1 MAKAQQPPWVVQFNG
16 TSKPVLVA
24 PLDGCRRSDET
35 PDMPVL
41 QGKRCLGV
49 DGSWSLM
56 LDEVTNGC
64 SLVSIADDDTSPSA
78 PTVIALPPLPE
89 EVPKQLLFSCALSS
103 QTPPNC
109 TVVLSFFTGMTSLIH
124 CRPGDPGWSR
134 LPVDLPEEGDEFDG
148 PITADR
154 QGKVY
159 ATTMVSLVAADA
171 SSPTLAVER
180 TDMWHPPSCPAHAG
194 YKCYP
199 VACPGGDLFLVRCCN
214 FGYPSEVVDLKVF
227 QWNRDENAWETV
239 ETIGD
244 RTFFVGMFSFAV
256 PSASEAG
263 TQPNCIHMLHRD
275 CGESG
280 VYTMSLDNMTIML
293 SVVEGCGDDQLFWAL
308 PTSFGLK
315 AARSIDIP
323 ADVSNEV
330 IQRRTAHCRR
340 EEEQEGTA
348 ASQEERQWGELDTD
362 LLQLLVSKMSLSD
375 RIHINVVC
383 KQWNSNN
390 SPIQD
395 AKVSPLLMRIR
406 STGRTKEDSLEIF
419 DPVSD
424 KKYIIRVDI
433 PVSGLKSRTSHLLHF
448 TKNGWVI
455 MSRGGDHMFF
465 LVNPFKNCSDGGHV
479 IALPPLDVLGLKGLS
494 FSSVPG
500 SSDFVVLAA
509 GSTPSGKVV
518 IVNTWRM
525 GDEEWKEECLSDD
538 DAPFFMA
545 SHSPVFLDGVFYFL
559 DINGRLGVVDP
570 NEDEMEFRVL
580 KKPDQPIRGS
590 DEVHLRERE
599 CNYLVEWKGELIA
612 IFRKNANG
620 SVRMFKLDRSQMLW
634 TELQGIDDATVFWDR
649 CNALVAVPPAGE
661 DLCNKMILP
670 NYNETEGGGRT
681 HAFYSFQEQCYY
693 PSFCVKEPMNAIWFQ
708 PNLDVFTVTRH

>member
-1 MAKAQQPPWVVQFNG
+1 MAKTQQQPWLVQFNS

-24 PLDGCRRSDET
+24 PFEGWRRWDDA
-35 PDMPVL
+35 PGMPVL
-41 QGKRCLGV
+41 EGKRCIGL
-49 DGSWSLM
+49 DGGWSLM

-64 SLVSIADDDTSPSA
+64 SLVSIADTSPSA

-89 EVPKQLLFSCALSS
+89 YAPKPHLFSCALSS
-103 QTPPNC
+103 QTPPDC

-124 CRPGDPGWSR
+124 CRLGDAEWSC
-134 LPVDLPEEGDEFDG
+134 LQVDLPEEGDEFDG
-148 PITADR
+148 PITAGPEGR
-154 QGKVY
+154 VY
-159 ATTMVSLVAADA
+159 ATTMLSLVAVDA
-171 SSPTLAVER
+171 SSPTLAAKTMER
-180 TDMWHPPSCPAHAG
+180 HPPSCPVHEG

-214 FGYPSEVVDLKVF
+214 FGYPSEVVDIKVF
-227 QWNRDENAWETV
+227 RWNQDDNAWETV

-244 RTFFVGMFSFAV
+244 RTFFVGRFSFAV
-256 PSASEAG
+256 PSAAEAG

-275 CGESG
+275 CGEAG
-280 VYTMSLDNMTIML
+280 VYTMSLDNMTIRL
-293 SVVEGCGDDQLFWAL
+293 SVVKGCDEDQLLWAL

-315 AARSIDIP
+315 AARSIDTP
-323 ADVSNEV
+323 DDVSNEV
-330 IQRRTAHCRR
+330 IQRRTAHCRG
-340 EEEQEGTA
+340 EEEKEGTA
-348 ASQEERQWGELDTD
+348 ASLDERRWCELDTD
-362 LLQLLVSKMSLSD
+362 LLQLLISKISFID
-375 RIHINVVC
+375 FIHINAVC

-395 AKVSPLLMRIR
+395 AKVSPLLMTTR
-406 STGRTKEDSLEIF
+406 SAGRTKEDLLEIF
-419 DPVSD
+419 DPVSK
-424 KKYIIRVDI
+424 KKYIIRVYI
-433 PVSGLKSRTSHLLHF
+433 PASGLKSRGSHLLHF

-455 MSRGGDHMFF
+455 MSRSGDHMFF
-465 LVNPFKNCSDGGHV
+465 LVNPFKNYSDGGHV

-500 SSDFVVLAA
+500 SSDFVVLAV
-509 GSTPSGKVV
+509 GSTPGGEV
-518 IVNTWRM
+518 IIIQTWRM

-570 NEDEMEFRVL
+570 NEDEMDFCVL

-590 DEVHLRERE
+590 DDVHLRERE

-634 TELQGIDDATVFWDR
+634 VELQGMEDAAVFWDR
-649 CNALVAVPPAGE
+649 SNALIAVPLAGE
-661 DLCNKMILP
+661 DLCNMMFLP
-670 NYNETEGGGRT
+670 NYTETEGGGRT
-681 HAFYSFQEQCYY
+681 QAFYSFREQCYY
-693 PSFCVKEPMNAIWFQ
+693 PSFCAKEPMNAIWFQ
-708 PNLDVFTVTRH
+708 PNLDVFTLTHH